1 VNFFEH
7 HIGDYDQATAHLSAC
22 EDGIYHRLIRWYMAS
37 EAPLPG
43 DVSVIQRKV
52 RARAKDERAAVLAVL
67 EEFFTLAPDGCYHN
81 SRCDQEIAR
90 YVQAEPARAEAREL
104 KRKTEVERKRR
115 SRQRR
120 AAMFDALR
128 DKGVV
133 PPFDASMSQLSAL
146 CRQHGVTVVVTQ
158 YVTRDMSHGH
168 AGVTT
173 LGTATH
179 FPLPSNSIAERS
191 ATSTGVGSD
200 PPGFARSAAGQVG
213 EAAVAA
219 GISRD
224 DVHLEDPVLAELLRA
239 GALLEQF
246 SEAFAKAVDTGRAN
260 PWPWALARVQGRL
273 QDAAATAQ
281 AVGKPWHETRSGI
294 EAKGV
299 ELGIGP
305 WDEAAAAA
313 GTGPYWPAYQ
323 ARVYRAAGHTPQE
336 VA

>member
-1 VNFFEH
+1 MDRPAFLLYVGDWLSDVKLRRCSPGARGVWMDVLCYMHDADEYGILRWPLREIVN
-7 HIGDYDQATAHLSAC
+7 AT
-22 EDGIYHRLIRWYMAS
+22 G
-37 EAPLPG
+37 APL
-43 DVSVIQRKV
+43 
-52 RARAKDERAAVLAVL
+52 ALL
-67 EEFFTLAPDGCYHN
+67 
-81 SRCDQEIAR
+81 
-90 YVQAEPARAEAREL
+90 REL
-104 KRKTEVERKRR
+104 IDKGVMPGCDKGECEPLVFVPKSGRKKGAPVTLVAPQQGPIWYSRR
-115 SRQRR
+115 MVRDEYIRQRR
-120 AAMFDALR
+120 GEATRFGASPMHSPN
-128 DKGVV
+128 
-133 PPFDASMSQLSAL
+133 PPFGERHGDENDSPKPVKSAGPSLSL
-146 CRQHGVTVVVTQ
+146 SKEVIQ
-158 YVTRDMSHGH
+158 
-168 AGVTT
+168 
-173 LGTATH
+173 
-179 FPLPSNSIAERS
+179 RS

-200 PPGFARSAAGQVG
+200 QPGFARSAAGQVG